1 MSGGVFSDVR
11 LSQLVAAP
19 PGIAEVLALPA
30 MDDAGLPVG
39 ACIDYWI
46 ASQGLSCLTRD
57 RLTHLCYG
65 WPYTGQDMLAAGER
79 LGTRVATSFNAHE
92 EPIVDT
98 PAAALQALPDHRID
112 FLVCD
117 GGMVFPVG
125 QYVRV
130 PICLLRGLPFFVFQ
144 GSLSF
149 RSWRPRIA
157 ASSHRLWARA
167 KHVSSCRRALG
178 KPVSRGRL

>member
-57 RLTHLCYG
+57 RLTHLGYG
-65 WPYTGQDMLAAGER
+65 WPYTGDDLLAAGER
-79 LGTRVATSFNAHE
+79 LGSRVVNASFNAHE
-92 EPIVDT
+92 EPMVDT
-98 PAAALQALPDHRID
+98 PAEALQALADNRID

-125 QYVRV
+125 Q
-130 PICLLRGLPFFVFQ
+130 
-144 GSLSF
+144 
-149 RSWRPRIA
+149 
-157 ASSHRLWARA
+157 
-167 KHVSSCRRALG
+167 
-178 KPVSRGRL
+178 